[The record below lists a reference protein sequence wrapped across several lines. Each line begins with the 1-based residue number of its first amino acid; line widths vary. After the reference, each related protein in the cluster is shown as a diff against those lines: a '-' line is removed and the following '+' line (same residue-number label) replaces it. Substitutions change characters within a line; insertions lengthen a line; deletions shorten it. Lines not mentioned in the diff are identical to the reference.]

1 MDEAAKNIILVDD
14 DPINNLICRKKIL
27 KARPNTIIQEFLT
40 ARKGLDYFLQKPTP
54 HVDLLLLDINMP
66 DLDAWRFLDELQNN
80 ALRVPVIIITSSIDQ
95 DDLDRAKEY
104 DVIINYIIKPI
115 KPRVLISRLKAI
127 LRRNTA
133 EGPSSETM
141 VFPDLKIDRESFSV
155 TYLGKVLQFPKK
167 EFELLSLLASKPG
180 KVFTREF
187 ILEKVWGD
195 EVLVV
200 DRTIDVHIR
209 KLREKIGDDFIGTV
223 KGVGY
228 KFEI

>member
-115 KPRVLISRLKAI
+115 TEDKIETFAIEVLQSTGWEYVHGLAIAPGAEQVERENFEQIILVDSLQMAAALFAI
-127 LRRNTA
+127 LN
-133 EGPSSETM
+133 
-141 VFPDLKIDRESFSV
+141 
-155 TYLGKVLQFPKK
+155 
-167 EFELLSLLASKPG
+167 SK
-180 KVFTREF
+180 FL
-187 ILEKVWGD
+187 I
-195 EVLVV
+195 
-200 DRTIDVHIR
+200 HNS
-209 KLREKIGDDFIGTV
+209 
-223 KGVGY
+223 
-228 KFEI
+228 